1 MTKPIP
7 CNIIVGT
14 EAFSP
19 TPANIAEEEVI
30 RKAAKLI
37 NEKILYYQEKIG
49 IKSTQRLLALTALDV
64 AMSILK
70 TDMQNENT
78 QRTVLDKISS
88 LDSIIDTNLIKNF
101 SFVINK

>member
-7 CNIIVGT
+7 CNIIIGT

-19 TPANIAEEEVI
+19 TPANVVEEEII

-37 NEKILYYQEKIG
+37 NEKILYYRERNG
-49 IKSTQRLLALTALDV
+49 IKSTQRLLAITALDV

-70 TDMQNENT
+70 TDQQNEIT
-78 QRTVLDKISS
+78 QKSVLDKVSS
-88 LDSIIDTNLIKNF
+88 LESMVDAIID
-101 SFVINK
+101 

>member
-7 CNIIVGT
+7 CNIIIGT

-19 TPANIAEEEVI
+19 TPADIAEEEII

-37 NEKILYYQEKIG
+37 NEKILYYRERNG
-49 IKSTQRLLALTALDV
+49 IKSTQRLLAITALDV

-70 TDMQNENT
+70 TDQQNEIT
-78 QRTVLDKISS
+78 QKSVLDKVSS
-88 LDSIIDTNLIKNF
+88 LESMVDAIID
-101 SFVINK
+101 

>member
-7 CNIIVGT
+7 CNILVGT

-19 TPANIAEEEVI
+19 TPANVAEEEII

-37 NEKILYYQEKIG
+37 NEKIQYYQERNG
-49 IKSTQRLLALTALDV
+49 IKSTQRLLALSALDV

-70 TDMQNENT
+70 TDMQNDSS
-78 QRTVLDKISS
+78 QKIVLDRMSS
-88 LDSIIDTNLIKNF
+88 LESIIDT
-101 SFVINK
+101 VID

>member
-7 CNIIVGT
+7 CNIMIGT

-19 TPANIAEEEVI
+19 TPANVVEEEII

-37 NEKILYYQEKIG
+37 NEKILYYQERNG
-49 IKSTQRLLALTALDV
+49 IKSTQRLLALSALDV

-70 TDMQNENT
+70 TDMQNDST
-78 QRTVLDKISS
+78 HRIVLDKISS
-88 LDSIIDTNLIKNF
+88 LESIVDAIAD
-101 SFVINK
+101 